1 MMSCS
6 RLELRL
12 AISAQS
18 RNWRSLERHR
28 RTSVNRLASQSTA
41 IALADSPGLALMKAS
56 STACGSYAERLL
68 EIGKFRR
75 DFHRGPRLAHGL
87 EINARRLAGTG
98 AVAIPFIE
106 NQPRRR
112 HQIEHGG
119 DHAAVKP
126 AALEIGSILESRCP
140 IAATAHARGRNR
152 VAGRTAHC
160 GPRRRRPARQ
170 RQRRRMATR
179 TGTERK
185 NRTVP
190 AHSAEDPAP
199 SPLGG

>member
-1 MMSCS
+1 MIGCS
-6 RLELRL
+6 RLQLRL

-18 RNWRSLERHR
+18 RNWRSLERHSL
-28 RTSVNRLASQSTA
+28 TSVNRLASQPTA

-56 STACGSYAERLL
+56 STACGVTLSGSLRSVNSGGIFTAARA
-68 EIGKFRR
+68 F
-75 DFHRGPRLAHGL
+75 AHGL

-126 AALEIGSILESRCP
+126 RRWNLAVFWKAVVVLRPQPMHDEGIGSRNALH
-140 IAATAHARGRNR
+140 IAGHGVGAPLGSA
-152 VAGRTAHC
+152 
-160 GPRRRRPARQ
+160 
-170 RQRRRMATR
+170 
-179 TGTERK
+179 
-185 NRTVP
+185 
-190 AHSAEDPAP
+190 SAE
-199 SPLGG
+199 GWQRKKRRTQVRQTQRGV